1 MSTAI
6 TSLDIPIA
14 DWFDPVEAMR
24 DPYPQYQQLRALG
37 PVVYAP
43 AVGRVF
49 ITTHAAVSD
58 AEHHPEIFSS
68 YSETNLTM
76 MRAIGARPMLRK
88 DDPEHA
94 QERKAINPTLRP
106 KAIKNIWSPK
116 FEQTVEYWLQR
127 LIDIGP
133 DHADVNKDFAA
144 PIASQ
149 NLIDLL
155 GFPDTVD
162 VTDMA
167 RWSID
172 FIAGTGN
179 LLDDEEI
186 WRRCD
191 ASREEVDAILDE
203 LIPRLRS
210 NPDGSITSHLLE
222 VGLPEDIVRANVKL
236 SISGGMNEPQHMI
249 SNMVWALS
257 EHPEQRDRLLNGTAQ
272 WSAAFEETAR
282 WQSPIGMVPREIA
295 VNTEFYGVQ
304 LTKGT
309 NVGLLLASAN
319 RDPEVFDHADDF
331 DITRPSRGHLAFG
344 SGVHL
349 CAGRWVA
356 KNAIADHALPRLYE
370 RIPNLRLDAQRPAV
384 WDGWVFRGLT
394 DLPVTW

>member
-1 MSTAI
+1 MTTVTTGLSA
-6 TSLDIPIA
+6 PVA
-14 DWFDPVEAMR
+14 DWFDPIEAMR
-24 DPYPQYQQLRALG
+24 DPYPQYERLRALG
-37 PVVYAP
+37 PVVYTP

-49 ITTHAAVSD
+49 ITTNAAVSE
-58 AEHHPEIFSS
+58 AEHNPEVFSS

-94 QERKAINPTLRP
+94 AERKAINPTLRP
-106 KAIKNIWSPK
+106 KAIKNLWSPK
-116 FEQTVEYWLQR
+116 FADTVEHWLEH
-127 LIDIGP
+127 LVSKGP
-133 DHADVNKDFAA
+133 EHADVNNDFAA

-149 NLIDLL
+149 NLLDLL
-155 GFPDTVD
+155 GFPAEID
-162 VTDMA
+162 VKDMA

-191 ASREEVDAILDE
+191 ASRQEVDDILDE
-203 LIPRLRS
+203 LLPYLRT

-222 VGLPEDIVRANVKL
+222 VGLPEEIVRANVKL

-257 EHPEQRDRLLNGTAQ
+257 EHPDQRDMLLNGTAQ
-272 WSAAFEETAR
+272 WTAAFEETAR
-282 WQSPIGMVPREIA
+282 WQSPIGMVPREVA
-295 VNTEFYGVQ
+295 QDTEFNGVHLSQ
-304 LTKGT
+304 GT

-319 RDPEVFDHADDF
+319 RDPAVFDNADNF
-331 DITRPSRGHLAFG
+331 DITRPAQGHLAFG

-349 CAGRWVA
+349 CAGRWAA
-356 KNAIADHALPRLYE
+356 KNAIAEHALPRLYE
-370 RIPNLRLDAQRPAV
+370 RLPNLQLDPNRPPV

-394 DLPVTW
+394 TLPVTW